1 MTDGPTDGPTDGST
15 DGSTDAGW
23 VVRDERELPQSVID
37 GAAAAQATLA
47 AKLAELR
54 AGREPFPGGIDPAAA
69 DRWITDGGAT
79 ARRGGGSDDPT
90 AR

>member
-1 MTDGPTDGPTDGST
+1 MTDGST

-23 VVRDERELPQSVID
+23 VVRDEPELPQPVID
-37 GAAAAQATLA
+37 GATAAQATLA

-54 AGREPFPGGIDPAAA
+54 AGREPYPGGIDPAAA
-69 DRWITDGGAT
+69 DRWIADGGPT
-79 ARRGGGSDDPT
+79 PRPDRGSDDST

>member
-1 MTDGPTDGPTDGST
+1 MTYGST
-15 DGSTDAGW
+15 DTGW
-23 VVRDERELPQSVID
+23 VVRDETELPQSVID

-54 AGREPFPGGIDPAAA
+54 AVREPFPGGIDPAGA
-69 DRWITDGGAT
+69 DRWIADGGST
-79 ARRGGGSDDPT
+79 PRSGGGPDESS